1 MRRAKAE
8 DAKAVARLFLA
19 AKRAAMPYLPELH
32 SDQETFAWIADVVLT
47 EHETYV
53 AEVDGAL
60 VGFLALEGDLLGHL
74 YVLPEWQ
81 GVGVGSRLLEHA
93 KRRRPD
99 GFRLYVFQR
108 NTRARTF
115 YERRGLS
122 VVELGDGSWNEEG
135 EPDALYEWRPGAG
148 VRHDPARRR
157 ENRRTPSDEPG
168 K

>member
-1 MRRAKAE
+1 MRPVKAE
-8 DAKAVARLFLA
+8 DAEAVARLFLG

-32 SDQETFAWIADVVLT
+32 SDQVTFAWIADVVLA

-74 YVLPEWQ
+74 YVLPDRQ
-81 GVGVGSRLLEHA
+81 GVGVGSRLLA
-93 KRRRPD
+93 QVKRLRPD

-122 VVELGDGSWNEEG
+122 LVELGDGSWNEEG

-148 VRHDPARRR
+148 PYDPARRR
-157 ENRRTPSDEPG
+157 ENRRTPSDESG
-168 K
+168 E